1 MLWPG
6 TLLRPSIVRL
16 RLIDGV
22 LMEAMVKGIR
32 VDEIGVKACKKIAMF
47 EWALCKVVMS
57 LLPDCIVGVD
67 IASPWGMF
75 PLLGIVKQGT

>member
-1 MLWPG
+1 MLWPA

-32 VDEIGVKACKKIAMF
+32 VDEIEVKACKKIAVF
-47 EWALCKVVMS
+47 EWTLCKVVMS
-57 LLPDCIVGVD
+57 LLPDCIVRVD

>member
-32 VDEIGVKACKKIAMF
+32 VDETEVKACKKIAMF
-47 EWALCKVVMS
+47 EWDLCKVVMC

-75 PLLGIVKQGT
+75 PLLGIVRQGT